1 MTEDEV
7 VGWHHRLDEQE
18 FEQALEDSEGQGNLV
33 CCSTWVCKGSNKTD
47 QLSVT
52 KQIHKKYIFINCL
65 CTEITEYYRGQTE
78 KYYIS
83 PKY

>member
-7 VGWHHRLDEQE
+7 VGWHHRLDQQE

-52 KQIHKKYIFINCL
+52 K
-65 CTEITEYYRGQTE
+65 
-78 KYYIS
+78 
-83 PKY
+83 